1 MSVQR
6 ELQAGP
12 LIAAAGALLLLVALF
27 LDWFGEFSA
36 WTIFEVLDLVLAAL
50 ASAAIAVGLQAFGVP
65 ERVPASALPPI
76 GVAAFVVVVSQL
88 LNHPPA
94 GTDRDLEM
102 GAWLGLV
109 GSLGMLVGGLLS
121 VARISLAV
129 NVSDR
134 GEGPGSAPPADAVP
148 PPAPAPAPDDPPPP
162 APPGPDDKTQRLGE

>member
-27 LDWFGEFSA
+27 LDWYGEFSA
-36 WTIFEVLDLVLAAL
+36 WTIFEVLDLMLTAL

-76 GVAAFVVVVSQL
+76 GVAAFLVVVSQL

-102 GAWLGLV
+102 GAWLGLA

-134 GEGPGSAPPADAVP
+134 GDVP
-148 PPAPAPAPDDPPPP
+148 PPAPAPAPQDGPPPP
-162 APPGPDDKTQRLGE
+162 PPPPPPGPDDKTQRLGE